1 MAKPWLI
8 RYFQCFY
15 TGNTCRPWSH
25 AITILR
31 RKFWFFLMKFL
42 NDLLLFSWS
51 SFVMRIIYPYSMYSL
66 NGLISFINTS
76 AVCSE
81 NFEKIECSQNQKY
94 NLNWMYKFFTTF
106 KTEKND
112 FFQISEFLYFADTC
126 TLYMLS
132 IWFTGSLMYPPH
144 VYVYTHLFF
153 MIN

>member
-94 NLNWMYKFFTTF
+94 NLNWMYHFQNR
-106 KTEKND
+106 EKWLFSD
-112 FFQISEFLYFADTC
+112 KWVSVFC
-126 TLYMLS
+126 WYMY
-132 IWFTGSLMYPPH
+132 I
-144 VYVYTHLFF
+144 VYVKYLIYRKFNVPTTCICIHSPVLYD
-153 MIN
+153 